1 MFTWRDSWSIVLSDV
16 IFGAL
21 SDMILGTLSDT
32 IFGTLS
38 DTIFGASFDVILVVF
53 CYPWSSLYIL
63 LYGMIDYVEFLLS
76 PLFPS
81 SCLPWEQRVCGYGW
95 LPVVTGG

>member
-1 MFTWRDSWSIVLSDV
+1 MFTWHDPWSIVLSDV

-21 SDMILGTLSDT
+21 SDMI
-32 IFGTLS
+32 
-38 DTIFGASFDVILVVF
+38 FGASSDVILVVF
-53 CYPWSSLYIL
+53 CYPFVCIVISHDPLS
-63 LYGMIDYVEFLLS
+63 GCDYMEFLLT

-95 LPVVTGG
+95 LPVVTGE